1 MGVVKTTCS
10 LKNQC
15 QTLSL
20 IYRADVENEV
30 KDETKIYFGLAAT
43 TLKARF
49 GNHKKRFQPEATQP
63 RVAEIYM
70 VIKSCRNSILLCLA
84 EKLHLI
90 EYFDGICLTTVDI
103 KINYYLKVQ

>member
-49 GNHKKRFQPEATQP
+49 GNHKKRF
-63 RVAEIYM
+63 
-70 VIKSCRNSILLCLA
+70 
-84 EKLHLI
+84 
-90 EYFDGICLTTVDI
+90 
-103 KINYYLKVQ
+103 